1 MLREGGQMLLD
12 QPNEMHQLPLSWLIQ
27 KIATAAAAA
36 ASKTTKKSVVSIV
49 EGIAFLIA
57 AGAVRKFFKPFLPDI
72 IISF

>member
-27 KIATAAAAA
+27 KIATAAS
-36 ASKTTKKSVVSIV
+36 SKTTKKSVVSIV

-57 AGAVRKFFKPFLPDI
+57 AGAVRKFFKHFLPDI

>member
-36 ASKTTKKSVVSIV
+36 SKTTKKSVVSIV

-57 AGAVRKFFKPFLPDI
+57 AGAVRKFFKHFLPDI